1 MRGRKIRVTN
11 WQGRIVLSS
20 SNNCEARPAWMI
32 DDDDLNA
39 WFVRE
44 VLPLERALSSYLHR
58 NWRVPEDVP
67 ELRQDIYENIL
78 IGARRTLPTNT
89 RAYVYT
95 VARNHLIN
103 HAKRARIVPIEA
115 IADLDSLHSGM
126 DFDMF
131 EAERTLGARAELR
144 RTKEGIDKLPAKCRE
159 VILLQKVDGMT
170 DREAAQHLGV
180 GIETVRRQ
188 IKLGMKALFDH
199 MAGGPG
205 KIVRKNYRRRGDHE
219 ALP

>member
-1 MRGRKIRVTN
+1 MASLNIC
-11 WQGRIVLSS
+11 S
-20 SNNCEARPAWMI
+20 EARPDWMI
-32 DDDDLNA
+32 DDDDLKA

-44 VLPLERALSSYLHR
+44 VLPLERVLSSYLHR
-58 NWRVPEDVP
+58 NWRVPEDVH
-67 ELRQDIYENIL
+67 ELRQDIYESVL
-78 IGARRTLPTNT
+78 IGARRTLPSNT

-115 IADLDSLHSGM
+115 IADLDSVNQDA
-126 DFDMF
+126 DFGMF
-131 EAERTLGARAELR
+131 EAERTLTARDELR
-144 RTKEGIDKLPAKCRE
+144 RTKEGIDKLPPKCRE

-170 DREAAQHLGV
+170 DREAAEHLGI

-199 MAGGPG
+199 MAGGTG
-205 KIVRKNYRRRGDHE
+205 KIVRKAYPRRSDHE
-219 ALP
+219 VAP

>member
-1 MRGRKIRVTN
+1 MA
-11 WQGRIVLSS
+11 S
-20 SNNCEARPAWMI
+20 SNNCCEARPAWMI
-32 DDDDLNA
+32 DDNDLNA

-58 NWRVPEDVP
+58 NWRVPDDVL
-67 ELRQDIYENIL
+67 ELRQDIYENVL
-78 IGARRTLPTNT
+78 IGARRQLPTNT

-115 IADLDSLHSGM
+115 VADFDSVNSDI

-131 EAERTLGARAELR
+131 EAERTLNARDELR

-159 VILLQKVDGMT
+159 VILLQKVDGLT
-170 DREAAQHLGV
+170 DREAAEHLGI

-205 KIVRKNYRRRGDHE
+205 KIVRKNYRRRGNDE
-219 ALP
+219 VLP